1 VLGDSLAATRRRFAE
16 RIAKRHEITD
26 RRLVEA
32 FASVPRERYLGPG
45 PWHVLRS
52 LGYSLTPNDD
62 PALVYVNAA
71 IALDPGRNINNG
83 EPGLHI
89 GLMAELAP
97 RPGDHVVQVGIGGGY
112 YTAILAHL
120 VRPGGRITAIEYDEE
135 LARQASKNLADE
147 PDIEVVRAD
156 GTSYAFEPA
165 DGIYINAGA
174 TRASELWLTK
184 LKPGGRLIM
193 MLTTDKWWGRIL
205 KIVRVNGGY
214 AAALLGPCG
223 FIPCINARD
232 PESEAALSC
241 ALAAGGMND
250 VRSLRREQHAKD
262 ETCWM
267 HCDGFCLSRRVVS

>member
-1 VLGDSLAATRRRFAE
+1 VLGDSLARTRRRFAE
-16 RIAKRHEITD
+16 RIAKRQKITD
-26 RRLVEA
+26 QRLIEA

-52 LGYSLTPNDD
+52 PGYSVTP
-62 PALVYVNAA
+62 
-71 IALDPGRNINNG
+71 NG

-89 GLMAELAP
+89 GLMAHLEPQA
-97 RPGDHVVQVGIGGGY
+97 GNHVVQVGVGSGY

-147 PDIEVVRAD
+147 SDVQVVRAD
-156 GTSYAFEPA
+156 GTSYEFEPA
-165 DGIYINAGA
+165 DGIYVNAGA
-174 TRASELWLTK
+174 TRASELWLTN

-205 KIVRVNGGY
+205 KVVRVNGGY
-214 AAALLGPCG
+214 AATLLGPCG

-232 PESEAALSC
+232 PESEVALSS
-241 ALAAGGMND
+241 ALAAGRMKE
-250 VRSLRREQHAKD
+250 VRSLRREHHAKD

-267 HCDGFCLSRRVVS
+267 HCDGFCLSRLQAG